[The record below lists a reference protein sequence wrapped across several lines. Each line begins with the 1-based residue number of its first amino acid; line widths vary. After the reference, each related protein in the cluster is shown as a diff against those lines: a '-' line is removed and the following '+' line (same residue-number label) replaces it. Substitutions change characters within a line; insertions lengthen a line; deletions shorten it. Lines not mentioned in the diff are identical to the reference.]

1 MLGDIFMKCPKCRL
15 QNSNSAK
22 FCNECG
28 FDFRT
33 IDHLSAHT
41 FGHIESYTP
50 QHLVDKILTSRS
62 SIEGERKYVT
72 VMFVDVANSTSIFEN
87 LDPEAVHQI
96 MDGCFQIFL
105 DEVHKYDGTIN
116 QFRGDCVMAIFGA
129 PIAHEDHAQRACHAA
144 LGIIGAIKDYRRV
157 VEKKHKIPFEVR
169 IGLNTGQVVVGSI
182 GNDLRM
188 DYTADGDTTN
198 LASRMESN
206 AKPGTILISP
216 YTYKLI
222 DKLFKTRSLGE
233 ISVKGKKD
241 SLNVY
246 ELIDEKVYRQRVGIE
261 RRIYSEM
268 VGREDELLGLERQV
282 EKLINGSGAIVN
294 ILGEAGIGKSRLVA
308 ELKNLDVMEKVTLLE
323 GKTISIGKN
332 LSFYPITDFLKQWAA
347 IQEKDE
353 QVTALEK
360 LEAAVKALKPGQAN
374 EIIPFIA
381 TLMGIKLSG
390 EHAQRVRGIEGEA
403 LENLI
408 FKNLRELLI
417 RIAKHGPLVVVVEDL
432 HWADLSSIGFL
443 ESIFRL
449 SQRNPILFI
458 NPMRPGYEQT
468 SGRLITTLNK
478 EAQEYYLE
486 MTLVPL
492 DAVSSEVLIDNMLH
506 IKGLPVSLIK
516 RIVARADGNPYFI
529 EEVVRSLID
538 EGALVVK
545 DGIFASTAKINQVE
559 IPNTINDLLTARIDR
574 LEEKNRDL
582 VKTAS
587 VIGRNFFYRILKKVA
602 ESGLD
607 IDKRLAYLKNI
618 QMISEGQ
625 RLEEIEYLFT
635 HALAQEAAYE
645 SILMEK
651 RKPLHLAI
659 AQSIEKV
666 FANKLHDFYGILS
679 LHYTKGEDFFKAEEY
694 LIKSG
699 EEALK
704 SSASSEAVT
713 FFREAL
719 SLYQNRLGENADPDK
734 IAYMQKCVAL
744 AYYNRGQ
751 MMESTEYF
759 GNVLSHY
766 GVKTPKNI
774 IYSNLL
780 ALSSFVWFIADLYI
794 PFLRSKRVAGR
805 KDNEVIELWFRRAN
819 AFAVSDRV
827 MVLKDAFRYYKR
839 VLKYDLKTVDNG
851 IPYLTSA
858 GAMFV
863 YGGISFALGKK
874 VLDRMKSELD
884 EDDPKDILYYSTF
897 RMLHDFFSGNFAG
910 KITFD
915 EDLVQQN
922 LDLGD
927 IVYTTYYFNQ
937 YIFQYIEKGNFSETI
952 ELIRKELEIIETYRC
967 DFSKSLLLS
976 LNARLLLK
984 MRKLDEALITAD
996 SGIAYA
1002 KNAGDLIVLSQIQ
1015 SYKARIQLFLGNIK
1029 GAEHSLEN
1037 AEKIKSDMMLPF
1049 YLAEMYISRFAIQL
1063 SILEHN
1069 LASQGN
1075 IVSRVHKKKVLKC
1088 GKTAVKITQKVKY
1101 NNVELFRNMGIYYW
1115 IVNNQKKAK
1124 NYWEKSII
1132 EGKRNSAKPELARTY
1147 FEIGKRLSEKT
1158 SRYKELNSVTAE
1170 EFLQKAKDLFKDMDL
1185 EWDLERLRELDINKI
1200 S

>member
-72 VMFVDVANSTSIFEN
+72 VMFVDVVNSTGVFEKI
-87 LDPEAVHQI
+87 DPEAVHQI

-443 ESIFRL
+443 ESIFQLAR
-449 SQRNPILFI
+449 RNPILFI

-468 SGRLITTLNK
+468 SEQLITTLNK
-478 EAQEYYLE
+478 ESKEYYLE
-486 MTLVPL
+486 MGLVPL
-492 DAVSSEVLIDNMLH
+492 DDVSSEVLIDNMLH

-602 ESGLD
+602 EAGLD

-694 LIKSG
+694 LNKSG

-780 ALSSFVWFIADLYI
+780 AESWLC
-794 PFLRSKRVAGR
+794 R
-805 KDNEVIELWFRRAN
+805 IEF
-819 AFAVSDRV
+819 
-827 MVLKDAFRYYKR
+827 
-839 VLKYDLKTVDNG
+839 G
-851 IPYLTSA
+851 
-858 GAMFV
+858 
-863 YGGISFALGKK
+863 
-874 VLDRMKSELD
+874 
-884 EDDPKDILYYSTF
+884 
-897 RMLHDFFSGNFAG
+897 
-910 KITFD
+910 
-915 EDLVQQN
+915 
-922 LDLGD
+922 
-927 IVYTTYYFNQ
+927 
-937 YIFQYIEKGNFSETI
+937 
-952 ELIRKELEIIETYRC
+952 
-967 DFSKSLLLS
+967 
-976 LNARLLLK
+976 
-984 MRKLDEALITAD
+984 
-996 SGIAYA
+996 
-1002 KNAGDLIVLSQIQ
+1002 
-1015 SYKARIQLFLGNIK
+1015 
-1029 GAEHSLEN
+1029 
-1037 AEKIKSDMMLPF
+1037 
-1049 YLAEMYISRFAIQL
+1049 
-1063 SILEHN
+1063 
-1069 LASQGN
+1069 
-1075 IVSRVHKKKVLKC
+1075 
-1088 GKTAVKITQKVKY
+1088 
-1101 NNVELFRNMGIYYW
+1101 
-1115 IVNNQKKAK
+1115 
-1124 NYWEKSII
+1124 
-1132 EGKRNSAKPELARTY
+1132 
-1147 FEIGKRLSEKT
+1147 
-1158 SRYKELNSVTAE
+1158 
-1170 EFLQKAKDLFKDMDL
+1170 
-1185 EWDLERLRELDINKI
+1185 
-1200 S
+1200 

>member
-15 QNSNSAK
+15 HNSNSAK

-28 FDFRT
+28 FDFRS

-41 FGHIESYTP
+41 FGHRESYTP
-50 QHLVDKILTSRS
+50 QHLIDKILTSRS

-105 DEVHKYDGTIN
+105 DEVHKYEGTIN

-144 LGIIGAIKDYRRV
+144 LGIIGAIKDYCRV
-157 VEKKHKIPFEVR
+157 VEQKHQIAFKVR
-169 IGLNTGQVVVGSI
+169 IGLNTGPVVVGSI

-206 AKPGTILISP
+206 AKQGTILISP
-216 YTYKLI
+216 NTYKLI
-222 DKLFKTRSLGE
+222 DKLFKTRSLGK
-233 ISVKGKKD
+233 ISLKGKKD
-241 SLNVY
+241 PLNVY
-246 ELIDEKVYRQRVGIE
+246 ELLGEKVYRQRVGIE

-268 VGREDELLGLERQV
+268 VGREDEILRLQRQV
-282 EKLINGSGAIVN
+282 EKLINGSGSVVN
-294 ILGEAGIGKSRLVA
+294 IIGEAGIGKSRLVA
-308 ELKNLDVMEKVTLLE
+308 ELKNHDVMEKVTLLE
-323 GKTISIGKN
+323 GKAISIGKN
-332 LSFYPITDFLKQWAA
+332 LSFYPIIDLLKQWAG
-347 IQEKDE
+347 IKEEDG
-353 QVTALEK
+353 QVTAFEK
-360 LEAAVKALKPGQAN
+360 LEASINALKTGQT
-374 EIIPFIA
+374 EILPFIA
-381 TLMGIKLSG
+381 TLMRIKLSG
-390 EHAQRVRGIEGEA
+390 EYAQRVKGIEGEA
-403 LENLI
+403 LENLL

-417 RIAKHGPLVVVVEDL
+417 QIAKYSPVVVVIEDL
-432 HWADLSSIGFL
+432 HWADLSSIGFI
-443 ESIFRL
+443 ESIFHL
-449 SQRNPILFI
+449 AQSNPILFI

-468 SGRLITTLNK
+468 TEPLITTLN
-478 EAQEYYLE
+478 EDLEEYYLE
-486 MTLVPL
+486 MTLAPL
-492 DAVSSEVLIDNMLH
+492 DAVSSEVMIDNMLNFT
-506 IKGLPVSLIK
+506 GLPVSLIN
-516 RIVARADGNPYFI
+516 RIVERADGNPYFI
-529 EEVVRSLID
+529 EEVVRSFID
-538 EGALVVK
+538 EGVLVVK
-545 DGIFASTAKINQVE
+545 DGIFESTDKIHQVV
-559 IPNTINDLLTARIDR
+559 IPNTINGLLTARIDR
-574 LEEKNRDL
+574 LEDKNREL
-582 VKTAS
+582 LKIAS
-587 VIGRNFFYRILKKVA
+587 VIGRNFFYRILKNVA

-618 QMISEGQ
+618 QMISERQ
-625 RLEEIEYLFT
+625 RLKEIEYLFK
-635 HALAQEAAYE
+635 HALTQEAAYE

-651 RKPLHLAI
+651 RKPLHLKV

-666 FANKLHDFYGILS
+666 FSNKLNDFYGILS
-679 LHYTKGEDFFKAEEY
+679 FHYTKGEDFFKAEEY

-719 SLYQNRLGENADPDK
+719 GLYQNRLGENADPDK
-734 IAYMQKCVAL
+734 IAYMQKCIAL

-774 IYSNLL
+774 IYSILL

-827 MVLKDAFRYYKR
+827 MFLKESFRFYKK

-851 IPYLTSA
+851 IPYLRSA
-858 GAMFV
+858 GGVFV
-863 YGGISFALGKK
+863 YSGISFALGKK
-874 VLDRMKSELD
+874 VLDRLKSELD

-897 RMLHDFFSGNFAG
+897 RMMHDFFSGNFAR

-922 LDLGD
+922 LELGD

-996 SGIAYA
+996 SAIAYA
-1002 KNAGDLIVLSQIQ
+1002 KKAGDLIVLSQIH
-1015 SYKARIQLFLGNIK
+1015 SYKARIQLLSGNIE
-1029 GAEHSLEN
+1029 GAEQSLEN
-1037 AEKIKSDMMLPF
+1037 AEKIKSEMMLPF
-1049 YLAEMYISRFAIQL
+1049 YLVEMYLSRFVISLYKLEQISNSENKDL
-1063 SILEHN
+1063 SLEC
-1069 LASQGN
+1069 
-1075 IVSRVHKKKVLKC
+1075 SRKALKSGKITARITKKV
-1088 GKTAVKITQKVKY
+1088 VY
-1101 NNVELFRNMGIYYW
+1101 NSVELFRYMGIYHWITNKQRKALRYW
-1115 IVNNQKKAK
+1115 S
-1124 NYWEKSII
+1124 KSIT
-1132 EGKRNSAKPELARTY
+1132 EGERMDVRPELARTY
-1147 FEIGKRLSEKT
+1147 FEVGIRLLDQTSEQT
-1158 SRYKELNSVTAE
+1158 ELNGIEAE
-1170 EFLQKAKDLFKDMDL
+1170 EYLNKARNIFEDLGLQ
-1185 EWDLERLRELDINKI
+1185 WDLEQLERFSSNT
-1200 S
+1200 